1 MYCKFC
7 GTANK
12 KKAKRCIHC
21 DRKLKNK
28 KFLITLLI
36 ILTLFSVASFFVY
49 FPIDKMFSK
58 DTDTLIKLQEEL
70 PNTNNE
76 VEKAP
81 EKHKEQKKTE
91 IDKNKKIKI
100 IKEAQ
105 ESVYTVFS
113 EESQGSGFLYN
124 QTGIIITNAH
134 VVEGSINV
142 IVKNKSGQKMPG
154 KVIGYSNETDVAIIK
169 VEDLIGEKPYPLELE
184 NSSDVGERVIALGSP
199 LGLENTATVG
209 YLTGVDRHLT
219 IGTFIYENIYQ
230 ISAPIAPGNSGG
242 ALVSVDTQKIIAI
255 NSAKSTETDSIGF
268 SIPLYHVKPLIEKWL
283 EFPMDEAAI
292 LKEFYD
298 VNGEFYFGEN
308 YSTDDGEFDGD
319 NYNEEF
325 EEDIYWYYGEDW
337 YDEEE
342 FNESDYDE
350 NWDEYD
356 ESGYEDYYDENWDE
370 YEEPDYEEY
379 DDEDWD
385 EYDEPDYEDYDDEDW
400 DEYNESD
407 YEEDLEA
414 YDEYYDYEEDIV
426 GK

>member
-1 MYCKFC
+1 
-7 GTANK
+7 
-12 KKAKRCIHC
+12 
-21 DRKLKNK
+21 
-28 KFLITLLI
+28 
-36 ILTLFSVASFFVY
+36 
-49 FPIDKMFSK
+49 
-58 DTDTLIKLQEEL
+58 
-70 PNTNNE
+70 
-76 VEKAP
+76 
-81 EKHKEQKKTE
+81 
-91 IDKNKKIKI
+91 
-100 IKEAQ
+100 
-105 ESVYTVFS
+105 
-113 EESQGSGFLYN
+113 
-124 QTGIIITNAH
+124 
-134 VVEGSINV
+134 
-142 IVKNKSGQKMPG
+142 
-154 KVIGYSNETDVAIIK
+154 
-169 VEDLIGEKPYPLELE
+169 
-184 NSSDVGERVIALGSP
+184 
-199 LGLENTATVG
+199 
-209 YLTGVDRHLT
+209 
-219 IGTFIYENIYQ
+219 IYENIYQ

-298 VNGEFYFGEN
+298 VDGEFYFGED

-319 NYNEEF
+319 NYDEEF

-350 NWDEYD
+350 NWDEYN
-356 ESGYEDYYDENWDE
+356 ESGYEDYDDENWDE

-379 DDEDWD
+379 DDEN
-385 EYDEPDYEDYDDEDW
+385 W

-407 YEEDLEA
+407 YEENLEG